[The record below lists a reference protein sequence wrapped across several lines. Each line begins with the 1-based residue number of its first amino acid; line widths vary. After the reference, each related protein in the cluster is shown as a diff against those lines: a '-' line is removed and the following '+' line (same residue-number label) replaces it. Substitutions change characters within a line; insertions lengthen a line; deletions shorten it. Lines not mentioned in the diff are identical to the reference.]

1 MKLAVWENPGNKND
15 IRVYAN
21 GLVGQPKDVKVYLVA
36 NGEACRLKA
45 SPETAQ
51 PQALAAFIASGG
63 QEILDQDFD
72 AVVAMARAPSTRS
85 PRPPKAKAP
94 RSVIAG
100 DREAAAAE
108 LDLTTIPV
116 PEPVTIGIDHREPE
130 ALFTLLS
137 NLPNVTVTREAL
149 GVGDIEINGGDI
161 LIERKCCTG
170 EARTDFESSVIDDD
184 KRLFF
189 QSEKLKL
196 QSDCVPIV
204 MIEGPVHEASQSM
217 LVQAVDG
224 ALSFLITIQGMSVIN
239 TLNLNHS
246 AYMILKLAVHAKS
259 GLGYDLALR
268 GKKPVQLSNQLAFTL
283 EGLPGVSARTAKA
296 LADKFGTMAGLVAAT
311 QQEILTVPGL
321 GKKRLEGIWRVLH
334 GE

>member
-1 MKLAVWENPGNKND
+1 MKLAVWENPRNKKD
-15 IRVYAN
+15 IRVYVN
-21 GLVGQPKDVKVYLVA
+21 GLAGLTKEVKVYLIA
-36 NGEACRLKA
+36 SGTGCQLKA
-45 SPETAQ
+45 SPAAE
-51 PQALAAFIASGG
+51 QANAMESFIASGG
-63 QEILDQDFD
+63 TEILQQDFHT
-72 AVVAMARAPSTRS
+72 VVAD
-85 PRPPKAKAP
+85 AKQPGSRGSVSSWGAAS
-94 RSVIAG
+94 RSVVAG
-100 DREAAAAE
+100 DRKAAAAE
-108 LDLTTIPV
+108 LDLTSISV
-116 PEPVTIGIDHREPE
+116 PEPINIRIDHREPE

-137 NLPNVTVTREAL
+137 GLENVTVTRDSL
-149 GVGDIEINGGDI
+149 PLGDIEINGGDI

-170 EARTDFESSVIDDD
+170 EARTDFESSVINDD

-196 QSDCVPIV
+196 QCDCLPVV
-204 MIEGPVHEASQSM
+204 LVEGPVHEASQSM

-283 EGLPGVSARTAKA
+283 EGLPGVSAKTAKA
-296 LADKFGTMAGLVAAT
+296 LADRFGTMAGLVAASEK
-311 QQEILTVPGL
+311 EILSVPGL